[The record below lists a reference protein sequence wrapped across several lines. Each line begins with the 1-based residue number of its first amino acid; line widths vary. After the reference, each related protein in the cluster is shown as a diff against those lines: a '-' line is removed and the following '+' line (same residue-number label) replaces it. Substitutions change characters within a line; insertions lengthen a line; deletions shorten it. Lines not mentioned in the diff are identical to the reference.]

1 MRHLYNELSKLKII
15 DLVLFIYLFFI
26 WNLEL
31 ELSCDQSLL
40 LFLLLLSYMVV
51 LIRKLVNKSSF
62 ITIKALLS
70 NKLVQSLPSIDMN
83 MNMTAP
89 RGRLLS
95 HPSII
100 SRKFSISSI
109 ISSISYHKRIEI
121 QSSNPS

>member
-40 LFLLLLSYMVV
+40 LSLLLLSYMVV

-62 ITIKALLS
+62 ITIKAFLS
-70 NKLVQSLPSIDMN
+70 NKLV
-83 MNMTAP
+83 
-89 RGRLLS
+89 
-95 HPSII
+95 
-100 SRKFSISSI
+100 
-109 ISSISYHKRIEI
+109 
-121 QSSNPS
+121 